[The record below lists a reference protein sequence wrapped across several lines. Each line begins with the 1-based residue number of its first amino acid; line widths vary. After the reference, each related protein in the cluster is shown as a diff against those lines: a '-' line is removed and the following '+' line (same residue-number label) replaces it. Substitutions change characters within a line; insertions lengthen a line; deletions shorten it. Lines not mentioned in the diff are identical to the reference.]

1 MANTESKYKAMKTR
15 VEILKDQGFN
25 YEGRILLRTTDN
37 NLYKNDNIRGFALK
51 LEPILQTWFRMTKQI
66 KAWSN
71 YAVDKDTNRI
81 N

>member
-15 VEILKDQGFN
+15 VEVLKNRGFDYN
-25 YEGRILLRTTDN
+25 GRILLRTTDN
-37 NLYKNDNIRGFALK
+37 NLYKNDNIRGYAVR
-51 LEPILQTWFRMTKQI
+51 LEPILQLWFRMTKQI

-71 YAVDKDTNRI
+71 YAVPKDTNDI